1 MPRFSISYTDPVTNE
16 VVLVER
22 NFEADGGHPARYWAE
37 DYAYTV
43 ADKGPY
49 TVRELPMT
57 NDVFGALDEPFESE
71 QPSKP
76 KKTPRGQQHKSGRPV
91 DRVPETDFMNV
102 LLPSTFT
109 IQRTGEVV
117 TEWLVVGRAF
127 NTDKGWK
134 IVLKENIS
142 VSGTLMVMPPRD

>member
-71 QPSKP
+71 PPKPSK
-76 KKTPRGQQHKSGRPV
+76 KTAHKRRMAEEYGGVARRLAV
-91 DRVPETDFMNV
+91 VVPSNWTH
-102 LLPSTFT
+102 PT
-109 IQRTGEVV
+109 TGETGTAWTQVGMAFE
-117 TEWLVVGRAF
+117 TE
-127 NTDKGWK
+127 KGWK
-134 IVLKENIS
+134 LIINENIS
-142 VSGTLMVMPPRD
+142 VTGTVMLLPPKE